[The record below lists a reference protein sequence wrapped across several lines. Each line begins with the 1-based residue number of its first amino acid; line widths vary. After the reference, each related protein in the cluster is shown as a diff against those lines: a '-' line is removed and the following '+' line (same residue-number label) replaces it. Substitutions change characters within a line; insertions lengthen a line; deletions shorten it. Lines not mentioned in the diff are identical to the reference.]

1 MPENKE
7 IALNDQIAS
16 ERQYG
21 LERLLKGSGGHNL
34 GDGMYSFDAPEV
46 DISASIGRKRQQI
59 AERRLREQEAIRRA
73 GLNPEANVP
82 ETPLAE
88 AGFITPRGG
97 DAGFINPNGAPL
109 ITYNQPM
116 ATYASPGFV
125 EAGHRRPED
134 INQQDMEAYK
144 QAYEAELTARRKM
157 FL

>member
-1 MPENKE
+1 MNKE
-7 IALNDQIAS
+7 IALNEQIGA

-21 LERLLKGSGGHNL
+21 LERLLKGAGGTNL
-34 GDGMYSFDAPEV
+34 GGGTYAFDAPEV
-46 DISASIGRKRQQI
+46 DISASIGRKRKQI
-59 AERRLREQEAIRRA
+59 AEKWMREQEAIRRA
-73 GLNPEANVP
+73 GLNPEANMP
-82 ETPLAE
+82 EPSLAE

-97 DAGFINPNGAPL
+97 DAGFVNPNAAPL

-134 INQQDMEAYK
+134 IDPIDMEVYR
-144 QAYEAELTARRKM
+144 QAYTAEQMARRQM